1 VENTVGPATLLAQ
14 ISTLRFPP
22 AQLNAA
28 QFRDVFNRLSAM
40 EIFNYLTTGDGV
52 EMATPLKE
60 GGEMTKIGLN
70 KEAVH
75 VAFDPVNKSAE
86 FAVEQLIAIV
96 KEVAAILPMPVFVH
110 QSHVIRKVLPLKG
123 ATDARQFMLDSVV
136 QIPAGRI
143 EGWKRQFA
151 SVGMRFIFPPQQVN
165 ELSAHDLKVE
175 SFMQDPSKLFIENT
189 ANFLTPMPAG
199 QWDTLKAN
207 LAEANRFLDEYS
219 HALISGAPR
228 PEA

>member
-1 VENTVGPATLLAQ
+1 MLLAQ

-28 QFRDVFNRLSAM
+28 QFREVFNRLSAM
-40 EIFNYLTTGDGV
+40 ETFNYQTTGEGV

-60 GGEMTKIGLN
+60 GGEMIKIGLG
-70 KEAVH
+70 KEAVQ
-75 VAFDPVNKSAE
+75 VSFDPTSTSAE
-86 FAVEQLIAIV
+86 FAAEQLVAIV
-96 KEVAAILPMPVFVH
+96 KEVAAVLPVPVFVH
-110 QSHVIRKVLPLKG
+110 STHVIRKILPLKG
-123 ATDARQFMLDSVV
+123 ATDARQFMLSEVV

-143 EGWKRQFA
+143 EGWKRPFA
-151 SVGMRFIFPPQQVN
+151 SVGMRFIFPPLQMN

-189 ANFLTPMPAG
+189 ANYLTPLPAG

-207 LAEANRFLDEYS
+207 LADANRFLDEYS
-219 HALISGAPR
+219 IALVRGAP
-228 PEA
+228 PAQP